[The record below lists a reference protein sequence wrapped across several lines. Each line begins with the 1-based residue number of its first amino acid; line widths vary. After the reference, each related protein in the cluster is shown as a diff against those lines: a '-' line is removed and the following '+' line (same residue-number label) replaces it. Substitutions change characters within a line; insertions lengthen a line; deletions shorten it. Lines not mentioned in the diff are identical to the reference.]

1 MQSAKNKKEDEIDLR
16 ELFNIIL
23 KNKKILFLITF
34 IGTMLAIVY
43 VFAATPK
50 YKAQALVEIGSY
62 KVEQLADNGKSKT
75 IEKVYLDNANA
86 IKTMLETLFI
96 DAEKNIKNK
105 RAEVKSITLPKGSR
119 TFIRIKALAVSNKD
133 AKDKIDNIVSYIQNR
148 HKTLLADIKRRRL
161 KEIELLEK
169 EKSVI
174 KTKKIPLNNEKITK
188 TKKELSFYKENK
200 EKLVDE
206 FNKVKNSDST
216 LALLILTQQKNI
228 QQTISELEERL
239 DNLINSGNE
248 LEIEISNINTKIDN
262 KKDLLKP
269 YNYKNTQIVGKILTQ
284 DKPVKPKK
292 VLIVIVSFIT
302 SFIFAIFA
310 IFFKEFLQAV
320 KEDN

>member
-1 MQSAKNKKEDEIDLR
+1 MNNEVIDLR
-16 ELFNIIL
+16 ELFNTIL

-34 IGTMLAIVY
+34 VGTMLAIVY
-43 VFAATPK
+43 VFVATPK
-50 YKAQALVEIGSY
+50 YEAQALVEIGSY
-62 KVEQLADNGKSKT
+62 KVEQIADNGKSKT

-86 IKTMLETLFI
+86 IKAKLDTLFI

-105 RAEVKSITLPKGSR
+105 KAEIKSISVPKSSKSLLK
-119 TFIRIKALAVSNKD
+119 IKALAVSNKD

-174 KTKKIPLNNEKITK
+174 KTKKIPLNNEKIEK

-310 IFFKEFLQAV
+310 IFFKEFLQEL

>member
-1 MQSAKNKKEDEIDLR
+1 MQSAKNKKENEIDLR

-23 KNKKILFLITF
+23 KNKKTLFLIIF

-43 VFAATPK
+43 VFVATPK
-50 YKAQALVEIGSY
+50 YEAQALVEIGSY
-62 KVEQLADNGKSKT
+62 KVEQIADNGKSKT

-86 IKTMLETLFI
+86 IKTKLDTLFI

-105 RAEVKSITLPKGSR
+105 KAEIKSISVPKNSESLLK
-119 TFIRIKALAVSNKD
+119 IKALAVSNKD
-133 AKDKIDNIVSYIQNR
+133 AKDKINNIVSYIQNR

-161 KEIELLEK
+161 KEIDLLEK

-174 KTKKIPLNNEKITK
+174 KTKKIPLNNEKIKK

-228 QQTISELEERL
+228 QQTISNLEEKL

-302 SFIFAIFA
+302 SFIFAIFF
-310 IFFKEFLQAV
+310 IFFKEFLQEL